1 MWCDYRGHR
10 INNHDKRD
18 EKSLVVMFIVST
30 LAIAGCGQSGAL
42 YLPQDDT
49 QSEQT
54 QQQ

>member
-1 MWCDYRGHR
+1 M
-10 INNHDKRD
+10 K
-18 EKSLVVMFIVST
+18 KSLVVMFIVST